1 MKTKYL
7 SVIGL
12 IGIAILGVCCKSG
25 VDQASTTTNQKQISA
40 AEKAAIKELFK
51 GADPSTYRLEFDGG
65 RDTMGT
71 KKLTMADVQQMQKT
85 GDPGGNVGR
94 VVFIAKDSGVMY
106 IFKATTARKTL
117 EGQLGR
123 ERVARLDQIMAKY
136 R

>member
-25 VDQASTTTNQKQISA
+25 GDPETTPKGISA
-40 AEKAAIKELFK
+40 ADKAAIKALFK

-71 KKLTMADVQQMQKT
+71 KKLTMADVLQLQKVS
-85 GDPGGNVGR
+85 DPSERIGYVE
-94 VVFIAKDSGVMY
+94 FIVRDSGVMY
-106 IFKATTARKTL
+106 IWRATTNRKVL
-117 EGQLGR
+117 EGQLGL
-123 ERVARLDQIMAKY
+123 ERVARLDQIVAKY